1 MSGAGEL
8 GNPLVMDDAVH
19 GPNRPVVAKALVSAP
34 PAASVHVLLVDDER
48 LTRTVVA
55 NLLHKCGYRG
65 EHRAGCGW
73 YGCGWLLTL
82 PRGLFPCLFG
92 PAAGPASCRAICQ
105 LQGLQAGFRG
115 CYVAQAA
122 TGGHVWWRAL
132 RRAEETAVLTPASP
146 SPCIRPACP
155 VPAVTSASDG
165 MEALQLLRSSAPD
178 TFQLVL
184 TVRACARASGT
195 AGATCLPACLPRV
208 AALLL
213 SLLPC
218 SPRLCLSRV
227 AASGCVHA

>member
-1 MSGAGEL
+1 MW
-8 GNPLVMDDAVH
+8 
-19 GPNRPVVAKALVSAP
+19 VVYV
-34 PAASVHVLLVDDER
+34 
-48 LTRTVVA
+48 
-55 NLLHKCGYRG
+55 
-65 EHRAGCGW
+65 
-73 YGCGWLLTL
+73 CGWLLTL
-82 PRGLFPCLFG
+82 RPRAFPLFVGRLAFG
-92 PAAGPASCRAICQ
+92 PASSRAICQ

-165 MEALQLLRSSAPD
+165 MEALQLLRNSAPD

-195 AGATCLPACLPRV
+195 AGATCLPACHALP
-208 AALLL
+208 
-213 SLLPC
+213 PC
-218 SPRLCLSRV
+218 CCRCCLAHHACASSRV